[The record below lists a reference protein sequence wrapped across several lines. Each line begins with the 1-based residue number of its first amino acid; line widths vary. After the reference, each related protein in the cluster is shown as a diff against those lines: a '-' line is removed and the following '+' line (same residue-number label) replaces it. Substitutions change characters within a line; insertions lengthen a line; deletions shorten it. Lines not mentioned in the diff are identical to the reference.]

1 LKKKSNVRDNKTTC
15 GKEGEKG
22 RRHKKHK
29 QQRRQFCCT
38 NRRAEQNHTFTRG
51 KKKQLALV
59 EKMKNP
65 PTRLDD
71 DKSPTCDSMINPP
84 TRLHDDKAP
93 NTTQG

>member
-1 LKKKSNVRDNKTTC
+1 LKKNSNVRDNKTC

-22 RRHKKHK
+22 RRHKKHN
-29 QQRRQFCCT
+29 QQRSQFCST
-38 NRRAEQNHTFTRG
+38 RRRAGQNHAFTRG

-71 DKSPTCDSMINPP
+71 DKSPNL
-84 TRLHDDKAP
+84 RLDDKSTY
-93 NTTQG
+93 TTP